1 MITSE
6 ELQNRL
12 WAGANALRGSMD
24 ASRYKDYMLG
34 LLFYKFLIEK
44 TIEGFR
50 AATRCQ
56 GSQDEVL
63 AQYGK
68 MFDTMGEQI
77 KKALMKTPGYYV
89 EPRYLYYT
97 WVKEIKAGKFELQH
111 VTDGI
116 GAFERMITGAKD
128 ADDFKNLFSTMNLN
142 DPALGADLN
151 MQSRNISNLIML
163 FEDLS
168 IIELQENDVIG
179 DAYEYLIGNFAMEAG
194 KKAGE
199 FYTPHQVSD
208 VMARIAAHSMP
219 DMNSI
224 YDPACGSGSLLLTV
238 KHYLSEEKK
247 KTLHYYGQELNTA
260 TYNLARMNLLLHGVK
275 PGMMDVHNGDTL
287 AEDWPEDP
295 ERPGEGCLF
304 DTVVMNP
311 PYSLKD
317 WNKKELTV
325 SDPRFEMAGTLPPA
339 NKGDYAF
346 LLHGLYHLGPEGVMA
361 IVLPH
366 GCCSGELQRESSGR
380 SLLTRTISMR

>member
-34 LLFYKFLIEK
+34 LLFYKFLSEK

-56 GSQDEVL
+56 GSPDEVL

-116 GAFERMITGAKD
+116 GAFERMITGARD

-224 YDPACGSGSLLLTV
+224 YDKIIAELIQ
-238 KHYLSEEKK
+238 E
-247 KTLHYYGQELNTA
+247 YGNI
-260 TYNLARMNLLLHGVK
+260 NPSNLLICS
-275 PGMMDVHNGDTL
+275 PY
-287 AEDWPEDP
+287 
-295 ERPGEGCLF
+295 ER
-304 DTVVMNP
+304 
-311 PYSLKD
+311 
-317 WNKKELTV
+317 
-325 SDPRFEMAGTLPPA
+325 
-339 NKGDYAF
+339 
-346 LLHGLYHLGPEGVMA
+346 
-361 IVLPH
+361 
-366 GCCSGELQRESSGR
+366 Q
-380 SLLTRTISMR
+380 